1 MGRRVVSATGSR
13 SAGRA
18 LATLIALSGVVRVA
32 PQSDTALF
40 LLTPYEDS
48 THVDPCVV
56 GTPQMVAPEAN
67 RGLWWRVTT
76 WDLGTFQNAWNF
88 GVSGNKCWTASIGM
102 TAWLQAGSWVGMSIF
117 ASEAMG
123 TLITSVQVKVANVFG
138 SASGTL
144 TMELLDSTGTVRG
157 TLGSGISV
165 SSLSQYS
172 GTTANVGRRIG
183 QKSISCPSLPWREDH
198 GCNAG
203 VQYTCSHLSSNGMGS
218 YTWGNCAG
226 AYACTA
232 TEPDYMSWVTFS
244 GTLPA
249 VQSGDR
255 LVLRFSGSGTV
266 AVMKVKWGNEN
277 EHVGYNTNSNVNNG
291 EYRAQQAS
299 PYHPLTHQ
307 CTHASR
313 PRPPNA
319 RESSSAA
326 HACPCTLSPQTF
338 GATSRTPPS
347 ALLRAK
353 PSKNAPQRARVG
365 AIANLKLA
373 GAAGRTIR

>member
-1 MGRRVVSATGSR
+1 MGRRVASATGSC

-40 LLTPYEDS
+40 LLTPIEDS

-76 WDLGTFQNAWNF
+76 WQLHNSQIALNF
-88 GVSGNKCWTASIGM
+88 GSNTCRTASIGM

-138 SASGTL
+138 SASGIL
-144 TMELLDSTGTVRG
+144 TMELLDSTGAVRG

-172 GTTANVGRRIG
+172 GTTANTGRRIG
-183 QKSISCPSLPWREDH
+183 QKSVSCPGQDWREDH
-198 GCNAG
+198 GCDAA
-203 VQYTCSHLSSNGMGS
+203 VPYTCSGHLSSNGMGRT
-218 YTWGNCAG
+218 TWGDCAG

-277 EHVGYNTNSNVNNG
+277 DHVGYNTNSNVNNG
-291 EYRAQQAS
+291 QYRAQQAS

-313 PRPPNA
+313 PRPPNT

-353 PSKNAPQRARVG
+353 PSRNAPRRARVC